1 LEWAVLDS
9 LQPDN
14 FQLIFMKPSQLLT
27 LCLCAALL
35 GCSQF
40 DTVDNRDHAIDI
52 YYPNPNEIRLAQ
64 NRISK
69 YWQNNSRRPP
79 SAPRYLAVSATR
91 VLPYEIQDLWPKLIN
106 SETTASFFAHGRRF
120 TYSNLDAY
128 CIMIY
133 DTAANG
139 FVSNHGF
146 VTVDLPPRGSIA
158 RWDGYTATY
167 IGTGY

>member
-1 LEWAVLDS
+1 
-9 LQPDN
+9 
-14 FQLIFMKPSQLLT
+14 MKTSQLLI
-27 LCLCAALL
+27 LCLCAALF
-35 GCSQF
+35 GCSHF
-40 DTVDNRDHAIDI
+40 DTVDNRDHAIDT

-64 NRISK
+64 NRVSR
-69 YWQNNSRRPP
+69 YWQNNSRRLP

-91 VLPYEIQDLWPKLIN
+91 VLSYEIQDLWPKLIN
-106 SETTASFFAHGRRF
+106 SETTASFFGHGRKL

-133 DTAANG
+133 DTAANR

-158 RWDGYTATY
+158 RWDGYMARY
-167 IGTGY
+167 IGTGS